1 VRTEYRGLGFD
12 PTPGSVDAVVATAD
26 QLRGAATALAGVDP
40 ALRRAESAVHGWR
53 GSAADAFRA
62 AVRDTP
68 SDFAERERALR
79 DGAAALDR
87 WAQTLAANQRRAE
100 ELDRAA
106 VRLRGR
112 LDAARDLVQDKQNA
126 LDVAATPVAAASAST
141 EVTAATSAV
150 AELER
155 ELAEVVERARNLERE
170 HLRAANAVADELAAP
185 PGAAPVPR
193 SDEPVLRAL
202 SGVLGR
208 ASQTSRSLAALL
220 APGAPAAPPRGAAA
234 AFAGALSGRP
244 ETTGELVVSGETP
257 LGTGGES

>member
-1 VRTEYRGLGFD
+1 MYSEYRGLGFD
-12 PTPGSVDAVVATAD
+12 PTPGSVGAVVATAD
-26 QLRGAATALAGVDP
+26 QLRDAATALAGVDP
-40 ALRRAESAVHGWR
+40 ALHQAESAVHGWR

-62 AVRDTP
+62 ALRDTP
-68 SDFAERERALR
+68 SDFAERERTLR

-100 ELDRAA
+100 ELDATA
-106 VRLRGR
+106 VRIRER

-126 LDVAATPVAAASAST
+126 LDLASTPATAASAST

-150 AELER
+150 ADLER
-155 ELAEVVERARNLERE
+155 ELAEVVERARSLERE

-185 PGAAPVPR
+185 PGETPAPP

-208 ASQTSRSLAALL
+208 ASRTSRSLATLL
-220 APGAPAAPPRGAAA
+220 APGAGATPPNGAAA
-234 AFAGALSGRP
+234 AFAGALSGQP
-244 ETTGELVVSGETP
+244 ETTGELVVHGERP
-257 LGTGGES
+257 LVTGGES